1 MPDEKKSRPD
11 VAEVYKNIDI
21 ALKYLNK
28 TFQEIKK
35 DFEFALGKQWKAE
48 DVRTLEQA
56 GVKAMTVNKIKP
68 MLKLISG
75 IERQSRSDYKAFP
88 EGTEDELLSEISTRL
103 LKCVSKSSKLKHKTS
118 EQFKEG
124 MTGGMCYIEP
134 YIDYTYDLLNG
145 ELKFRKISANSI
157 LFDPSSQEYDL
168 SDGKFLIKI
177 TQDLKK
183 DDLLILFPDK
193 EKQIDNLGSAKID
206 MDQFKSDHFQ
216 PRDYG
221 SFFKKQDNDSEMK
234 EPGYDLIEYYY
245 KSPVNVYYVLSRT
258 QGELL
263 QTAKKEEADQFML
276 QAGMQGLVDGVLV
289 TKKTNEIRLKQI
301 VGSEE
306 FIDETCPTY
315 PKWKSYPIIPFFAE
329 RMTVDLEDTD
339 LLIQGIVRCLRDLQE
354 EYNKRRTQELRH
366 LNSSVNSGM
375 GIPKGALDRKNLGI
389 VKQLGS
395 SPGVVF
401 EFDPEKSAGSTPNS
415 WKLTP
420 TPLSQ
425 GHAQLALENAQDIKE
440 ASGVNPDLL
449 ANDSTDQSGRAILLK
464 QRQGLVMVQEALDN
478 YAQTKEILGRFILS
492 QLGEVFTVETAMQAL
507 GDGFIKENYK
517 KPVFDVTGNPQL
529 NPSGE
534 LETEPDIQA
543 ATLDIT
549 KVLSDSAVGKYD
561 VTIGEGAYNE
571 TIQMA
576 NYMTLMDMVSKG
588 IPIPPDV
595 IIEESL
601 LSQGQKEK
609 VIESITKM
617 QQAQAQMAQA
627 QAMQPPPAEGMPN
640 A

>member
-1 MPDEKKSRPD
+1 MPEDKKSRPD
-11 VAEVYKNIDI
+11 VKKVYKDIDVS
-21 ALKYLNK
+21 LKYLNK
-28 TFQEIKK
+28 LFKEIKI
-35 DFEFALGKQWKAE
+35 DNEFALGHQWKEE
-48 DVRTLEQA
+48 DVKTLNSI
-56 GVKAMTVNKIKP
+56 GVKAITVNKIRP

-103 LKCVSKSSKLKHKTS
+103 LKCVAKSSKLKNKLS

-124 MTGGMCYIEP
+124 MTGGVCYVEP
-134 YIDYTYDLLNG
+134 FIDYTYDLLNG
-145 ELKFRKISANSI
+145 ELKFRKVAANNI

-168 SDGKFLIKI
+168 SDAKFLIKI

-193 EKQIDNLGSAKID
+193 EKKIDELGSAKID

-221 SFFKKQDNDSEMK
+221 SFFKKQDNDDEMK
-234 EPGYDLIEYYY
+234 EAGYDLIEYYY
-245 KSPVNVYYVLSRT
+245 KAPVNVYYVLSRT
-258 QGELL
+258 QGQLL
-263 QTAKKEEADQFML
+263 ETASKEEADQFLL

-306 FIDETCPTY
+306 FTDETCPTY
-315 PKWKSYPIIPFFAE
+315 PRWKSYPIIPFFAE
-329 RMTVDLEDTD
+329 RMTVDIEDTD

-389 VKQLGS
+389 VKSLGS

-401 EFDPEKSAGSTPNS
+401 EYDPEKSAGSTPNS

-425 GHAQLALENAQDIKE
+425 GHAQLAQENAQDIKE

-449 ANDSTDQSGRAILLK
+449 ANDSSDQSGRAILLK

-478 YAQTKEILGRFILS
+478 YAQTKEIIGRLILS

-507 GDGFIKENYK
+507 GDGFLKENFK
-517 KPVFDVTGNPQL
+517 KPTFDIEGNPQL
-529 NPSGE
+529 GPDGQ
-534 LETEPDIQA
+534 LTTEFDQDM
-543 ATLDIT
+543 ATLLIT
-549 KVLSDSAVGKYD
+549 KVLTDSSVGKYD

-627 QAMQPPPAEGMPN
+627 MPPQPQGLGAD